1 MLVVDHLTK
10 AFGGLIAVN
19 DVSFEVQKGQIV
31 GLIGPN
37 GSGKTVTFEVIS
49 GFYRPTQ
56 GKIVFNGEAISGL
69 LPHQVLARGLAR
81 SFQIVQTF
89 PSFTV
94 YDTVLLAAL
103 HILPMPEARKR
114 AQEVLEMT
122 GLAPRAHRLVPALT
136 LPDHK
141 ALEVAKV
148 IASRPKM
155 ALLDEVMAGLTE
167 PEARQ
172 VMAVIKKLRD
182 EGITFLVVE
191 HRMEIVM
198 DLCDRIIALTFGKK
212 IAEGTP
218 REVATNKAVV
228 EAYLGEEIILA

>member
-19 DVSFEVQKGQIV
+19 DVSFEVQKGEIV

-114 AQEVLEMT
+114 AEEVLKMT
-122 GLAPRAHRLVPALT
+122 GLAPRSHRLVPGLT

-198 DLCDRIIALTFGKK
+198 DLCDRIVALTFGKK

>member
-10 AFGGLIAVN
+10 AFGGLIAVD
-19 DVSFEVQKGQIV
+19 DVSFEVKNGEIV

-49 GFYRPTQ
+49 GFYRPT
-56 GKIVFNGEAISGL
+56 KGEVRFDGQVITGL
-69 LPHQVLARGLAR
+69 LPHQVLARGLSR

-89 PSFTV
+89 AHFTV

-103 HILPMPEARKR
+103 HALPMPQARKR
-114 AQEVLEMT
+114 TDEVLKMT
-122 GLAPRAHRLVPALT
+122 GLTPRAHRLVPALT

-155 ALLDEVMAGLTE
+155 ALLDEVMAGLTD

-172 VMAVIKKLRD
+172 VMAQIRRLRD
-182 EGITFLVVE
+182 EGMTFLVVE
-191 HRMEIVM
+191 HHMEVVM
-198 DLCDRIIALTFGKK
+198 DLCDRIVALTFGKK

-218 REVATNKAVV
+218 REVVSNKAVV
-228 EAYLGEEIILA
+228 EAYLGGEGLFA